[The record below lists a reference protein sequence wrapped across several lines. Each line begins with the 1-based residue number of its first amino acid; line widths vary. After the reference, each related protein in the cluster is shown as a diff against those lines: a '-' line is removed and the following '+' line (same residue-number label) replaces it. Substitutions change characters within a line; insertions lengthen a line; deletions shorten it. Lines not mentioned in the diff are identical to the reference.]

1 MLAGKDTDDESSV
14 ENEIG
19 EIEFTQ
25 AEQGNDP
32 IVSIATGRNHVLA
45 LDTAGRVYAWGD
57 NLKGQLGVG
66 KKKGKEEYRKP

>member
-1 MLAGKDTDDESSV
+1 
-14 ENEIG
+14 
-19 EIEFTQ
+19 
-25 AEQGNDP
+25 
-32 IVSIATGRNHVLA
+32 VSIATGRNHVLA